1 VALEPNTALAEHL
14 RETMGE
20 NAYLCFQCS
29 RCTSGCPTAATMS
42 IPPARMMRM
51 AQLGQEDQLLSDPS
65 IWRCLGCDTCTEH
78 CPYGVS
84 TRKLIEH
91 ARQETMQTR
100 FLAGRTESFE
110 GDEALSRGV
119 HALGALGE
127 RVLANYNVSGE
138 DNESRLAWTSNLESV
153 PEGIDRNKNADTVY
167 FVGCVSAMFP
177 MSYSIPQSFAGVLRK
192 TGVDFT
198 TLGPSEWC
206 CGFPLLMAGQLEQ
219 ARELMKHNVAE
230 VRSLG
235 ASRVVMT
242 CPSCYYM
249 WKHRYTEELGIELGF
264 EVQTASELI
273 AGIAEHGELP
283 VKEAARPGVVTY
295 HDPCDMGRKA
305 GLYDEPR
312 SIISSIPGLTLVEM
326 EQSREHALCCGGGG
340 DIETFDPE
348 ITGSVA
354 ARRIAQAQAVGATQ
368 IISACPQCVRTL
380 SKAARAAKVRIRV
393 TDLVQLVDAS
403 LED

>member
-1 VALEPNTALAEHL
+1 MAIEPNAAFAERI
-14 RETMGE
+14 RESVGE
-20 NAYLCFQCS
+20 NAYLCFQCN
-29 RCTSGCPTAATMS
+29 RCTSGCPTATTMD

-51 AQLGQEDQLLSDPS
+51 AQLGLEDRLLSNPS

-78 CPYGVS
+78 CPHGVS
-84 TRKLIEH
+84 TRKLIEY
-91 ARQETMQTR
+91 ARQETMQTL
-100 FLAGRTESFE
+100 FLPGKMDAFE
-110 GDEALSRGV
+110 NDEALAAGV
-119 HALGALGE
+119 KALGVLSD
-127 RVLANYNVSGE
+127 RVLENHNVSGE
-138 DNESRLAWTSNLESV
+138 DNESRLAWTNNLERI
-153 PEGIDRNKNADTVY
+153 PEDIDRKKDADTVY
-167 FVGCVSAMFP
+167 FVGCVPAMFP
-177 MSYSIPQSFAGVLRK
+177 MSYALPQSFAGVLRK

-206 CGFPLLMAGQLEQ
+206 CGFPLLMAGQLQQ
-219 ARELMKHNVAE
+219 ARELMEHNVAE

-235 ASRVVMT
+235 ASRVVTT

-249 WKHRYTEELGIELGF
+249 WKHRYSEELDIDLGL
-264 EVQTASELI
+264 EVETASELI
-273 AGIAEHGELP
+273 AGIVDRGELQLQA
-283 VKEAARPGVVTY
+283 AARPGVVTY

-312 SIISSIPGLTLVEM
+312 SIINSIPGLTLVEM

-340 DIETFDPE
+340 DIETFDPQ
-348 ITGSVA
+348 ITGTVA

-403 LED
+403 LEE